1 MISRREL
8 FMSTLAASLA
18 DAAMAQ
24 PRSSKTMTLSIHQNT
39 SRGAG
44 YRKSLEG
51 WAKAGI
57 RFVEITDVM
66 LDEFLK
72 TDTIAAARRV
82 ITDLGLTAVSSAAV
96 LPDIWIPGD
105 ARPASLETWKRRC
118 EQFSTIGLEKIY
130 CPSITNRRVTAD
142 DFKATPGCIRET
154 GDIARQFKLTAM
166 IEFARTSTHLS
177 TLRSSLSVIREAGH
191 PNVRPM
197 LDFFHFWSGMSKF
210 EDLDLIRPGE
220 IAHVHFQDILD
231 TPRELI
237 DNNGRVIPGDGN
249 APIVAILRKLVDKQ
263 YSGPLSVE
271 LFLME
276 LQQGDP
282 FEVASRIK
290 QKCETVM
297 RKAGVL

>member
-1 MISRREL
+1 
-8 FMSTLAASLA
+8 
-18 DAAMAQ
+18 
-24 PRSSKTMTLSIHQNT
+24 MTLSIHQNT
-39 SRGAG
+39 SRAAG

-57 RFVEITDVM
+57 TFVEITDVL

-72 TDTIAAARRV
+72 GDTIVAAKRV
-82 ITDLGLTAVSSAAV
+82 ITDLGLTPVSSAAV

-105 ARPASLETWKRRC
+105 ARAPSLETWKRRC
-118 EQFSTIGLEKIY
+118 EQFATIGLAKIY
-130 CPSITNRRVTAD
+130 CPSITNRRVTVE
-142 DFKATPGCIRET
+142 DFKATPGCIREV
-154 GDIARQFKLTAM
+154 GDIAKQFNLTAM
-166 IEFARTSTHLS
+166 IEFARTSTHLA
-177 TLRSSLSVIREAGH
+177 TLRSSLTVIREAAH
-191 PNVRPM
+191 ANVRPM

-210 EDLDLIRPGE
+210 EDLDMIRPGE

-249 APIVAILRKLVDKQ
+249 APVVAILKKLAEKQ

-282 FEVASRIK
+282 YEVASRIK
-290 QKCETVM
+290 QTCEVVIK
-297 RKAGVL
+297 KASVLERV

>member
-1 MISRREL
+1 
-8 FMSTLAASLA
+8 MSSIAALLS
-18 DAAMAQ
+18 DVAMAQ
-24 PRSSKTMTLSIHQNT
+24 PTRPGKMTLSIHQNT
-39 SRGAG
+39 SRAAG

-57 RFVEITDVM
+57 RFVEVTDVM

-72 TDTIAAARRV
+72 TDTVAAAKRV
-82 ITDLGLTAVSSAAV
+82 LTDLGLTPVSAAAV
-96 LPDIWIPGD
+96 LPDIWIPGET
-105 ARPASLETWKRRC
+105 RVASLDTWKRRC
-118 EQFSTIGLEKIY
+118 DQFSTIGLQKIY
-130 CPSITNRRVTAD
+130 CPSITNRRVTAE
-142 DFKATPGCIRET
+142 DFKATPACIREA
-154 GDIARQFKLTAM
+154 GDIARQFNLTAM

-177 TLRSSLSVIREAGH
+177 TLRSTLTVIREAAH
-191 PNVRPM
+191 SNVRPM

-210 EDLDLIRPGE
+210 EDLDMIRSGE

-231 TPRELI
+231 TPRELM
-237 DNNGRVIPGDGN
+237 DNNGRVIPGDGA
-249 APIVAILRKLVDKQ
+249 APVVAILRKLAEKA

-282 FEVASRIK
+282 FEVASRIT
-290 QKCETVM
+290 QKCEAVM